1 MDDKKKIF
9 QAKDVF
15 LPDPDNKDSTIL
27 KIPQEYLDDTDWT
40 EGDTI
45 KVSIGDQGTIMLEK
59 VEKSLDK

>member
-15 LPDPDNKDSTIL
+15 LPDPDNKDSKIL
-27 KIPQEYLDDTDWT
+27 QIPQEYLDDTDWT

-45 KVSIGDQGTIMLEK
+45 KVSIGDQGTIILEK

>member
-15 LPDPDNKDSTIL
+15 LPDPDNKHSKIL
-27 KIPQEYLDDTDWT
+27 KIPQEYLDDTDWS

-59 VEKSLDK
+59 VEKPLDK